1 MNKETFYAA
10 IKNVAEDL
18 CALSQEEFAKELEA
32 HRDGDIAKIL
42 LETKALDVGEIEA
55 ELFDRY
61 FVPYAEEKH
70 IGLCNLRPGRSASYV
85 MGHHALQNLMQT
97 VVLISAAIPA
107 RSFAE
112 LLMEWSSK
120 VATVRLQKPVQ
131 MSFFAQGMPG
141 YEMTKVESYNI
152 AMLKL
157 TDHLYVA
164 VL

>member
-61 FVPYAEEKH
+61 FVPYAEEIIYCH
-70 IGLCNLRPGRSASYV
+70 P
-85 MGHHALQNLMQT
+85 
-97 VVLISAAIPA
+97 
-107 RSFAE
+107 
-112 LLMEWSSK
+112 
-120 VATVRLQKPVQ
+120 
-131 MSFFAQGMPG
+131 
-141 YEMTKVESYNI
+141 
-152 AMLKL
+152 
-157 TDHLYVA
+157 
-164 VL
+164 